1 MKVRSIDWSGAA
13 LVAIAVA
20 LAVFGAFK
28 FGRLDDQIQALLVV
42 PIFLIGL
49 VGVYLLK
56 RSG

>member
-1 MKVRSIDWSGAA
+1 MKTQRIDWSAAA

-28 FGRLDDQIQALLVV
+28 FGRLHDQVQALLVV
-42 PIFLIGL
+42 PIFVVGL